1 MYMFRTSPKTLD
13 RNVEAIRITVAL
25 NAVCACDGRS
35 TRIALS
41 ISDGAP
47 ALG

>member
-13 RNVEAIRITVAL
+13 RNVDAIRMTVAL

-35 TRIALS
+35 TRTARAS
-41 ISDGAP
+41 SEGAP
-47 ALG
+47 ARG